1 LRSLIHSAF
10 VLRTPSLLI
19 MPTYVY
25 ETIPQF
31 EGEPTKRF
39 EVRQSMKDAAFTQH
53 PDSGQPVRRVPIGGT
68 GLMGG
73 SGGGSQASSGGGAC
87 GTGCGCH

>member
-1 LRSLIHSAF
+1 
-10 VLRTPSLLI
+10 

-31 EGEPTKRF
+31 EGDPPKRF
-39 EVRQSMKDAAFTQH
+39 EIRQSMNDSALTQH

-68 GLMGG
+68 GIM
-73 SGGGSQASSGGGAC
+73 GGGSAAASAAPSRGSC

>member
-1 LRSLIHSAF
+1 
-10 VLRTPSLLI
+10 

-25 ETIPQF
+25 ETIPQT
-31 EGEPTKRF
+31 EAETPQRF
-39 EVRQSMKDAAFTQH
+39 ELKQSMMDAALTQH
-53 PDSGQPVRRVPIGGT
+53 PQTGQPVRRVPIGGT

-73 SGGGSQASSGGGAC
+73 GSAGASAPSGGGSC

>member
-1 LRSLIHSAF
+1 
-10 VLRTPSLLI
+10 

-31 EGEPTKRF
+31 ADEQPKRF
-39 EVRQSMKDAAFTQH
+39 EIRQSMKDNALTQH
-53 PDSGQPVRRVPIGGT
+53 PDSGQPIRRIPIGGT

-73 SGGGSQASSGGGAC
+73 SGPASVGGSSGGSC

>member
-1 LRSLIHSAF
+1 
-10 VLRTPSLLI
+10 

-25 ETIPQF
+25 ETIPQV
-31 EGEPTKRF
+31 EGEAVQRF
-39 EVRQSMKDAAFTQH
+39 EMRQSMKDAPLTQH
-53 PDSGQPVRRVPIGGT
+53 PDSGRPVRRVPIGGT

-73 SGGGSQASSGGGAC
+73 GGSSPAPSSGGGSC

>member
-1 LRSLIHSAF
+1 
-10 VLRTPSLLI
+10 

-25 ETIPQF
+25 ETIPQV

-39 EVRQSMKDAAFTQH
+39 EVRQSMKDAALTQH
-53 PDSGQPVRRVPIGGT
+53 PDSGQPIRRVPIGGT
-68 GLMGG
+68 GLMGA
-73 SGGGSQASSGGGAC
+73 SSTSSSSSGGSC

>member
-1 LRSLIHSAF
+1 
-10 VLRTPSLLI
+10 

-31 EGEPTKRF
+31 EGEPTKRL
-39 EVRQSMKDAAFTQH
+39 EIRQSMKDAALTQH
-53 PDSGQPVRRVPIGGT
+53 PDSGQPIRRIPIGGT
-68 GLMGG
+68 GLMG
-73 SGGGSQASSGGGAC
+73 ASSTSSSSSVGSC

>member
-1 LRSLIHSAF
+1 
-10 VLRTPSLLI
+10 

-31 EGEPTKRF
+31 EGESAKRF
-39 EVRQSMKDAAFTQH
+39 EVRQSMKDAALTQH

-68 GLMGG
+68 GLMGA
-73 SGGGSQASSGGGAC
+73 SSSASSSSGGSC

>member
-1 LRSLIHSAF
+1 
-10 VLRTPSLLI
+10 

-39 EVRQSMKDAAFTQH
+39 ELRQSMKDAALTQH
-53 PDSGQPVRRVPIGGT
+53 PDSGQPIRRVPIGGT
-68 GLMGG
+68 GLMGASSSSQSSG
-73 SGGGSQASSGGGAC
+73 SGSCGS
-87 GTGCGCH
+87 GCGCH